1 VAKGVRGEP
10 ADLRSAGSDVEVQGG
25 KPTWGRGPGRWG
37 TRKGGEVILIG
48 RGWVLL
54 GWGTPEVSLQ
64 AEAAEKP
71 LDLEVRVKLVGGG
84 LGGDEGEATSQKLAF
99 RE

>member
-1 VAKGVRGEP
+1 
-10 ADLRSAGSDVEVQGG
+10 
-25 KPTWGRGPGRWG
+25 
-37 TRKGGEVILIG
+37 
-48 RGWVLL
+48 
-54 GWGTPEVSLQ
+54 VSLQ